1 MIDAN
6 IDVSLIGR
14 LSQNVGFETYEIDKS
29 GDSKIGNKIASLLVP
44 MIFVLV
50 LFMVIFTS
58 GQLLLRSVMEERTNR
73 TIEILLSSVTPDQLM
88 RGKILGL
95 GLLGITQM
103 AIYILL
109 TSNLTFFYFL
119 MT

>member
-1 MIDAN
+1 MDTGYANYYSLSLSNIKIYTNLKRVLNQVVIEKRMIDAN

-14 LSQNVGFETYEIDKS
+14 LSQNVGFETYEIDKF
-29 GDSKIGNKIASLLVP
+29 GESKIGNKIASLLVP

-73 TIEILLSSVTPDQLM
+73 TIEIFS
-88 RGKILGL
+88 KKWI
-95 GLLGITQM
+95 
-103 AIYILL
+103 
-109 TSNLTFFYFL
+109 
-119 MT
+119 